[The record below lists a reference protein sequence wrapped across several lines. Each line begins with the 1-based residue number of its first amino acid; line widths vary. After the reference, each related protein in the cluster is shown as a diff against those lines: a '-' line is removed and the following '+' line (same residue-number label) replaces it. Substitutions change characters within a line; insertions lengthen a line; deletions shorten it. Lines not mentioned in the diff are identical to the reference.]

1 MTDTTTSPDIDAR
14 DELMPARRRSS
25 RLLRLLLSNEF
36 GLAVMIAIA
45 FTAFA
50 TTLPGFTSPF
60 SLFTIG
66 RQIGIDTMIGLA
78 MMAVIVTGGL
88 DLSVGAI
95 GVCAAM
101 VFGWLAQSM
110 GVPLALAVPAA
121 ILFGGLL
128 GFINGYAVVRSGVHS
143 FIITLASMSIFFG
156 VMIFLSKAQSFNAL
170 PPEVTSLGKMRIFG
184 KVSLLLVITLVVCV
198 ALSAFYRF
206 TTLGRQ
212 MLATGANARAAELSG
227 IRTGRIITA
236 CHMLAGALAALA
248 GLMLTARTGAAV
260 PSMAGH
266 LGQDWL
272 LPAFLAPVLGG
283 TLLSGGRVS
292 VAGTLLGA
300 AFVTIMT
307 SGLLLMRVGEFWIL
321 ACLGLILL
329 LAVLT
334 DRLRQKMLRARGLI

>member
-1 MTDTTTSPDIDAR
+1 MTHAASPDIDAR
-14 DELMPARRRSS
+14 DDAMPARRRGSG
-25 RLLRLLLSNEF
+25 LLRLLLSNEF
-36 GLAVMIAIA
+36 GLAVLIAVA
-45 FTAFA
+45 FTGFA
-50 TTLPGFTSPF
+50 LALPGFASPF

-101 VFGWLAQSM
+101 VFGWLAQSL
-110 GVPLALAVPAA
+110 GVPLPLAVPSA
-121 ILFGGLL
+121 ILFGTFL

-156 VMIFLSKAQSFNAL
+156 VMIFLSKAQAFNAL
-170 PPEVTSLGKMRIFG
+170 PPEVTALGKMRLFG
-184 KVSLLLVITLVVCV
+184 KVSVLLVITLAVC
-198 ALSAFYRF
+198 AGLSVFYRF

-212 MLATGANARAAELSG
+212 MLAAGANPRAAELSG

-236 CHMLAGALAALA
+236 CHMLTGGLAALA

-283 TLLSGGRVS
+283 TMLSGGRVS
-292 VAGTLLGA
+292 VVGTLLGA

-334 DRLRQKMLRARGLI
+334 DRLRQRMLRARGLI